1 MTGNDNGNGIE
12 VIGLSDSP
20 TGPGA
25 SDCRGEG
32 AITEG
37 VPKRNLPQALPDGEL
52 KGRSLEVERDRELAE
67 SACEIAVEFA
77 LGLGQP
83 ARGVAR
89 GRWRL
94 GEWRLGYRA
103 R

>member
-1 MTGNDNGNGIE
+1 MTGNDDGDGIE

-20 TGPGA
+20 AGPGA
-25 SDCRGEG
+25 SDRCGEG

-52 KGRSLEVERDRELAE
+52 KGGALEVERDRERAE

-83 ARGVAR
+83 AGRVAR
-89 GRWRL
+89 GRWWL
-94 GEWRLGYRA
+94 LDW
-103 R
+103 